1 MRKSTILGLVAALF
15 MGQSA
20 LAQSN
25 QEVSYV
31 EDPSQG
37 YIFNSFSDNWFVSV
51 EGGINY
57 Y

>member
-1 MRKSTILGLVAALF
+1 MRKSTILGLALF